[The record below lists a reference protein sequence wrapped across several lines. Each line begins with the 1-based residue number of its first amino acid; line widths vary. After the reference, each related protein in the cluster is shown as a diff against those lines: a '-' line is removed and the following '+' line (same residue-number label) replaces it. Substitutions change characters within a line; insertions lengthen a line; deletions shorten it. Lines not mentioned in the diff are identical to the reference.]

1 MFFFDKWS
9 AARHLCVFV
18 FAVVPFE
25 RAQSSLSIPVNV
37 KSANTRRENMII
49 NTSSSVNT
57 DAINVRLV
65 PQLCDDSQLFA
76 FFTAKV
82 TAAHTE
88 SELKL
93 SSYLRCV
100 TWASRCWPSHSSFMI
115 HDTHTLS
122 HFICPSLS
130 LCHTLARTVKS
141 WLTRAISS
149 LSEIKLTLIINGP
162 CCCVC

>member
-1 MFFFDKWS
+1 MVCSQTFVCVCICSSTIRAS
-9 AARHLCVFV
+9 AVFIEHPSQCEECKHQEREHDHQHLQLREHRCHQCPPGAT
-18 FAVVPFE
+18 AVWW
-25 RAQSSLSIPVNV
+25 QSTVHLLYSKGDFSP
-37 KSANTRRENMII
+37 
-49 NTSSSVNT
+49 
-57 DAINVRLV
+57 
-65 PQLCDDSQLFA
+65 
-76 FFTAKV
+76 
-82 TAAHTE
+82 AAHTE